1 MTTIRKRARRATWL
15 AMALALGACDSTQKQ
30 LLNVTLPDVIPST
43 VSSPEQSE
51 ALRIGALTRLRNITA
66 GGEGAWMLG
75 GLLTDEWKSSDTFSQ
90 RNETDQ
96 RSVQESN
103 GNVQGMLREIYRVR
117 NSSQEALIALAA
129 YPPLAAAQYKIGTMY
144 LAQAIA
150 EIELAETFCNGIP
163 LSDAARG
170 AIVYGSPLSNIDLY
184 NLAKAHLDT
193 AITNALPAADANA
206 VTLKTTAQILQGRIL
221 LNLGQHAAAATAVS
235 TVASSYSDQIMTFS
249 LTSGDNQIWS
259 LNSNA
264 KRWTVGDSM
273 DTAGLIG
280 NALPFASSGDA
291 RLKITGSTLGT
302 SAGGKGFDGA
312 TNFITNNLWA
322 RSDAAIIAS
331 GLDARLIEAEVKLKA
346 ADYAGMMTILNGL
359 RTAPQKLTATNVTT
373 AFTPT
378 AMAAISTTPATASDA
393 AKLFFREKAF
403 WTYGR
408 GQRLGDLRRMIRQY
422 GFTQDQVFPTGTFFK
437 GGTYGTDVNFPITT
451 DEYNNPNYKG
461 CTDRRA

>member
-1 MTTIRKRARRATWL
+1 
-15 AMALALGACDSTQKQ
+15 
-30 LLNVTLPDVIPST
+30 
-43 VSSPEQSE
+43 
-51 ALRIGALTRLRNITA
+51 
-66 GGEGAWMLG
+66 
-75 GLLTDEWKSSDTFSQ
+75 
-90 RNETDQ
+90 
-96 RSVQESN
+96 VQESN
-103 GNVQGMLREIYRVR
+103 ANVQSMLREIYRVR

-129 YPPLAAAQYKIGTMY
+129 YPPASTQQYKIGTMY

-150 EIELAETFCNGIP
+150 EIQLAETFCNGIP

-170 AIVYGSPLSNIDLY
+170 AIVYGSPLTNADLY

-193 AITNALPAADANA
+193 AIANALPVADANA
-206 VTLKTTAQILQGRIL
+206 VTLKTTAQILQGRVL
-221 LNLGQHAAAATAVS
+221 LNLGQHTAAATAVS
-235 TVASSYSDQIMTFS
+235 AVATSYSDQIMTYS

-259 LNSNA
+259 LNTSA

-280 NALPFASSGDA
+280 NAIPFASSGDA

-302 SAGGKGFDGA
+302 SAAGKGFDGA

-359 RTAPQKLTATNVTT
+359 RTAPPKLTATNVTT

-378 AMAAISTTPATASDA
+378 AMTAIATTPATASDA

-403 WTYGR
+403 WTFGR

-437 GGTYGTDVNFPITT
+437 GGSYGTDVNFPITT

-461 CTDRRA
+461 CTDRKA

>member
-103 GNVQGMLREIYRVR
+103 ANVQGMLREIYRVR

-129 YPPLAAAQYKIGTMY
+129 YPPAATAQYKIGTMY
-144 LAQAIA
+144 LSQAIA

-170 AIVYGSPLSNIDLY
+170 AIVYGSPLSNADLY

-193 AITNALPAADANA
+193 AIANALPVADANA

-221 LNLGQHAAAATAVS
+221 LNLGQHTAAATAVS
-235 TVASSYSDQIMTFS
+235 TVASSYSDQIMTYS

-259 LNSNA
+259 LNTSA

-359 RTAPQKLTATNVTT
+359 RTAPPKLTATNVTT

-403 WTYGR
+403 WTFGR

-437 GGTYGTDVNFPITT
+437 GGSYGTDVNFPITT

-461 CTDRRA
+461 CTDRKA